1 MNVSMCAI
9 TLHLHLRTGGG
20 IEGTSDVEDP
30 HGVGDTIGVELKRAG
45 RAGGSGRVVGSRRK
59 HQADQVT
66 SEVNYSIARCRRY
79 CWRVRIRTA
88 WLL

>member
-9 TLHLHLRTGGG
+9 TLHLGTGGC

-30 HGVGDTIGVELKRAG
+30 HGVGDTIGVERKGAG
-45 RAGGSGRVVGSRRK
+45 RAGGSGRVVRSRRK
-59 HQADQVT
+59 HHAAQVT

-79 CWRVRIRTA
+79 CWRVRNLAA
-88 WLL
+88 WFL